1 MPTESHSLCRS
12 VLNPCFMLEP
22 APSRSPPPLPC
33 PICFHSIYVLHTPSI
48 TYLFIV
54 LFTLSPHCWNVLSGD
69 LWLTNVSQA
78 PLMAPGVQ
86 WAHKILGVEWTE
98 EILPH

>member
-12 VLNPCFMLEP
+12 VLNPCVMLEP
-22 APSRSPPPLPC
+22 APSCSPPP
-33 PICFHSIYVLHTPSI
+33 FRSIYVLHTPSI

-69 LWLTNVSQA
+69 LWFTDVSQA
-78 PLMAPGVQ
+78 PLAPTYLK
-86 WAHKILGVEWTE
+86 HL
-98 EILPH
+98 